1 MNSIIR
7 YISCNYDVKND
18 TAATITITLFVF
30 VTGFL
35 INTIIKN
42 IGNYF
47 GRKKTKRIF
56 EIALGSFLQQIEKQS
71 AAFLKSSESFT
82 FENEGNFV
90 SKRIQILPISSISE
104 IGYKNTYEAYF
115 SNFRSNI
122 LFLFCKNK
130 MNLKLEA
137 FNKIWEA
144 IHSIEFWHN
153 KSFEN
158 MDFFNNTYNLY
169 VERRNEAI
177 ENNRLYFEKM
187 MAATQNVQN
196 VPQEIKDY
204 TKKVDDITAAW
215 HNLPKAA
222 NELVA
227 HEKLIMPLR
236 ELNRKNQNLFL
247 ANQMNGVLLKATQEF
262 KNQQNLLA
270 TFQEQFKSSSDL
282 FSSYHKSTLESL
294 ESLKSFSLLGL

>member
-1 MNSIIR
+1 MNSIIQ
-7 YISCNYDVKND
+7 YISCNYGIKND

-35 INTIIKN
+35 INAILKN

-47 GRKKTKRIF
+47 ERKKTKRIF
-56 EIALGSFLQQIEKQS
+56 EIALESFLKQIEKQS
-71 AAFLKSSESFT
+71 EAFLKSSESFT
-82 FENEGNFV
+82 FKNEGNFV
-90 SKRIQILPISSISE
+90 SKRIQILPLSSISE

-115 SNFRSNI
+115 LNIRSNI
-122 LFLFCKNK
+122 LFVFCKKK

-158 MDFFNNTYNLY
+158 MDFFNTTYNLHN
-169 VERRNEAI
+169 ERRNDAI
-177 ENNRLYFEKM
+177 ENYRLYFEKM
-187 MAATQNVQN
+187 MTATKQNAQNVS
-196 VPQEIKDY
+196 QEIIDY
-204 TKKVDDITAAW
+204 VKKVDNITADW
-215 HNLPKAA
+215 HNLPKAT

-247 ANQMNGVLLKATQEF
+247 ANEMNGILLKATQEF

-270 TFQEQFKSSSDL
+270 TFKEQFKSSSDL
-282 FSSYHKSTLESL
+282 FSNYHKSTLK
-294 ESLKSFSLLGL
+294 SLKMLKPFPF